1 MGGWHASQD
10 KLTQPARGNL
20 CTYRHVCGSPGHQQS
35 HPLPPS
41 PLSCRRTHLRSWL
54 LWAVVPLGLP
64 LLARPLS
71 SRRWLPLPVLALAV
85 KRARALARLPL
96 EAAAAAAAALCRTWG
111 WWGAAPSA
119 STCSRCRCVCGRAV
133 CSRQQHSPPQHSC
146 MRAAAAS
153 QIAPHLPNSCLH
165 CTADQRAG
173 GGARR
178 CCGRRC

>member
-71 SRRWLPLPVLALAV
+71 SRRWLPLPVLASLPALLPVLALN
-85 KRARALARLPL
+85 A
-96 EAAAAAAAALCRTWG
+96 TTTTT
-111 WWGAAPSA
+111 A
-119 STCSRCRCVCGRAV
+119 SDV
-133 CSRQQHSPPQHSC
+133 
-146 MRAAAAS
+146 
-153 QIAPHLPNSCLH
+153 
-165 CTADQRAG
+165 AG
-173 GGARR
+173 GQ
-178 CCGRRC
+178 